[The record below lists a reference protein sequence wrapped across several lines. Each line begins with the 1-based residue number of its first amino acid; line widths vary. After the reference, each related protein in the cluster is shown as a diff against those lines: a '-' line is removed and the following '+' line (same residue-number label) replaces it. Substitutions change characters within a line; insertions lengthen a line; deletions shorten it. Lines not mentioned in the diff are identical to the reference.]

1 MPRCVLIVRQAYY
14 PENLRFQDQAQHL
27 AAHGSEVVVLSLR
40 RPNQPTREVLN
51 GVTVH
56 RVPMSWVRRGPVIY
70 AIQYLLFCLVA
81 FGFLSLYSIRRR
93 VLAVLVSNLPD
104 ILVFCAL
111 VPKIMGARVVLDI
124 RDPMP
129 ETLATRYSLNQT
141 GVLYRLAVLEE
152 QISCAFADGVL
163 SVHEPI
169 LRLLEKRGV
178 PTRKLWVLYNLPDPA
193 EFYPR
198 RDRTPRTGERSGPN
212 LVFHGTIANRFG
224 IDTVIKAVCYLRES
238 FPAVRLS
245 IFGEGEALPYLRQFA
260 RDQGVDDRVTF
271 HGFQSA
277 SVISQALS
285 KADMGII
292 PHLRTPGMDI
302 VLPTKLLECM
312 SCGLPAIVTRNPVME
327 ELVPE
332 DAVRFFVA
340 GDTAAL

>member
-1 MPRCVLIVRQAYY
+1 
-14 PENLRFQDQAQHL
+14 
-27 AAHGSEVVVLSLR
+27 
-40 RPNQPTREVLN
+40 
-51 GVTVH
+51 
-56 RVPMSWVRRGPVIY
+56 MSWVRRGPVIY

-340 GDTAAL
+340 GDTAALVSAVEDLHRHPDQADKIADAGLEWITEIRHCHYQDGFADWMLFGTGQAT